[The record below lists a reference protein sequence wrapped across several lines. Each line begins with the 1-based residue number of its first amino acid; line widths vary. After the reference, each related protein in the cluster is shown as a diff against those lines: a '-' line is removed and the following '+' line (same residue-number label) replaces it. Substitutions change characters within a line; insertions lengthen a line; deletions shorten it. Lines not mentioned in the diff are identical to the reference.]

1 MAHGSCAGLQ
11 LRLLPLRPM
20 AGNSHHA
27 VDVEKCECGCHL
39 EARSVTDQGDI
50 ATRTCDNEEI
60 NDADASLF
68 RWSVAFDAQ
77 GRHGGKGSL
86 FLR

>member
-11 LRLLPLRPM
+11 LRILPLRPM

-50 ATRTCDNEEI
+50 
-60 NDADASLF
+60 SQQQLL
-68 RWSVAFDAQ
+68 S
-77 GRHGGKGSL
+77 
-86 FLR
+86 